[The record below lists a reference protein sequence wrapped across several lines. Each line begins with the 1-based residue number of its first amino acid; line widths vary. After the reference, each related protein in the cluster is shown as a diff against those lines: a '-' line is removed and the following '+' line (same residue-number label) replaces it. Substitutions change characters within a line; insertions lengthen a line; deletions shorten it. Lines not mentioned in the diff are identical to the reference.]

1 MVFLYNL
8 ATQLLFFLLR
18 ILSIGHPKAQK
29 LIDGQKGLLTNIKEK
44 LKDEKNSKIWIHA
57 ASLGEFEQGRPVI
70 EGLRECFPNHKI
82 VLTFYSPS
90 GFEIRKNTPLAD
102 YVFYLPF
109 DSKKNAR
116 AFLTMINPVLGI
128 IIKYEFWYHYI
139 AEANQMKIPLVSIS
153 AIFKP
158 SMSFFQFY
166 GGLFRKML
174 QGFDHIF
181 LQDQHSKDLLASIGI
196 TKVTAAGDT
205 RYDRVVTLA
214 ANADRNEVT
223 EQFKGEKLLLVAG
236 STWPSDIEM
245 INEGIKQQSN
255 LVKCIIAPHEI
266 SPSGLT
272 KLLTI
277 FPNSILYSK
286 ALTEENLGAF
296 NILIIDNIGM
306 LSSLYSYGDIA
317 FVGGGFKGGL
327 HNTLEPATW
336 GIPVLF
342 GKHEKNSK
350 FQEAQ
355 ELLGRGAAF
364 EVASSAK
371 FKDKFASLV
380 TDELERKQAGREAK
394 LQVEENAGATKIIL
408 DYLTKLLAR

>member
-1 MVFLYNL
+1 MVFLYNI

-18 ILSIGHPKAQK
+18 LASPWHAKAEK
-29 LIDGQKGLLTNIKEK
+29 LIAGQKDLLKRIESA
-44 LKDEKNSKIWIHA
+44 LSKDKNDKIWIHA

-70 EGLRECFPNHKI
+70 EGLRESFPDHRI
-82 VLTFYSPS
+82 VVTFYSPS
-90 GFEIRKNTPLAD
+90 GYEIRKNTPLAD

-109 DSKKNAR
+109 DSKKNAQ
-116 AFLTMINPVLGI
+116 AFLKLVNPSLGI
-128 IIKYEFWYHYI
+128 IIKYEFWHHYI
-139 AEANQMKIPLVSIS
+139 TSAKQMGIPLVSIS

-166 GGLFRKML
+166 GGLFREML
-174 QGFDHIF
+174 HGFDHIF
-181 LQDQHSKDLLASIGI
+181 LQDQPSKVLLESIDV
-196 TKVTAAGDT
+196 TKVTIAGDT
-205 RYDRVVTLA
+205 RYDRVVALA
-214 ANADRNEVT
+214 SHAEKNAVT
-223 EQFKGEKLLLVAG
+223 ERFKSNKVLLVAG
-236 STWPSDIEM
+236 STWPSDIDM
-245 INEGIKQQSN
+245 ISEGVMQQSGQ
-255 LVKCIIAPHEI
+255 VKCIIAPHEI

-286 ALTEENLGAF
+286 ALNENNLNAF
-296 NILIIDNIGM
+296 SILIIDNIGM

-342 GKHEKNSK
+342 GKHQKNIK

-355 ELLGRGAAF
+355 ELLSRGAAF
-364 EVASSAK
+364 EVASSEDFAAK
-371 FKDKFASLV
+371 FTSLV
-380 TDELERKQAGREAK
+380 SDETARKQAGREAK
-394 LQVEENAGATKIIL
+394 LQVEGNAGATKIIL